1 MTNSQTDPTK
11 RRKNT
16 LRLPDYDYSSS
27 GAYSVTIR
35 NWHFHRW
42 LEDPATQT
50 IVEETWNALP
60 TRFSGVAL
68 DDFVIMPDHIHL
80 IIWINAQIK
89 RSPSLDKIM
98 DAYKSLTSVDWLRL
112 MKARGQARPGL
123 LWQRNYYEH
132 IVRDEFE
139 LEQARLYVRN
149 NPGRWVLRYGE
160 TGFHGKIIPGDG
172 TIPL

>member
-1 MTNSQTDPTK
+1 MKKSQADPPK
-11 RRKNT
+11 RRKNS
-16 LRLPDYDYSSS
+16 LRLSSYNYSSS
-27 GAYSVTIR
+27 GAYSVTVR

-42 LEDPATQT
+42 LEDPTTQT
-50 IVEETWNALP
+50 IVEETWSTLP
-60 TRFSGVAL
+60 TRFQGVTL

-89 RSPSLDKIM
+89 GSPSLSKII
-98 DAYKSLTSVDWLRL
+98 DAYKSLTSVHWLRL
-112 MKARGQARPGL
+112 MKTRGHTRPGL

-149 NPGRWVLRYGE
+149 NPVRWVLHHGE